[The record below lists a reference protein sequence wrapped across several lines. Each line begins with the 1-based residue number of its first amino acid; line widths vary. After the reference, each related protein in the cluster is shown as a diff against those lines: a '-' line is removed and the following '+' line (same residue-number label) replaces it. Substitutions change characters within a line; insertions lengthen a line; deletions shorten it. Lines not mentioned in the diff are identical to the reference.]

1 MLAAIVALVSLC
13 PLIVNAADNDLPIYF
28 ADSALVVKTQTV
40 NRIQYLPLQ
49 DLVRHLN
56 LASTNDTAQEVFTIR
71 GTASIV
77 LTRNSTTISVNNQI
91 TLLANPVLHDNGVW
105 LVPPEFLQQGL
116 ARITGIDFRRTKAG
130 APRIF
135 AGAVKPAELA
145 MNAQAQ
151 GGGLTRLTLRT
162 SSPVTLEVKR
172 DNAQHRAVLVFSPRP
187 VDPSRESLDYKDRF
201 VGSINFNDSDGS
213 PKLLV
218 EISDDV
224 GDIRMASTD
233 DNRIH
238 FIDFVR
244 KTETTEAA
252 PAPAPAPAPTPTTA
266 APAIA
271 LAAKPNS
278 PLTRGPGIR
287 VIVIDPGHGGT
298 DSGIS
303 TTGALEKDLT
313 LAIARKLR
321 PILQS
326 RLGATVLLTRD
337 SDVPLNSEA
346 RAAVANN
353 NQADLFISLHIG
365 YSANKADLGS
375 SIYVIQ
381 DNFASSL
388 APEEKG
394 QRLFLPWY
402 LGYRTNRKSSVQMAG
417 FLSEELSN
425 ALPGWTFPVRTGPV
439 GVLASSTMPSVLLE
453 VGNLNNPTS
462 LQALLDGAFQTRFSV
477 TVAAAVERFA
487 AARQAEK

>member
-1 MLAAIVALVSLC
+1 M
-13 PLIVNAADNDLPIYF
+13 
-28 ADSALVVKTQTV
+28 
-40 NRIQYLPLQ
+40 
-49 DLVRHLN
+49 
-56 LASTNDTAQEVFTIR
+56 
-71 GTASIV
+71 
-77 LTRNSTTISVNNQI
+77 
-91 TLLANPVLHDNGVW
+91 
-105 LVPPEFLQQGL
+105 
-116 ARITGIDFRRTKAG
+116 DFRRTKAG

-145 MNAQAQ
+145 MNALAQ

-162 SSPVTLEVKR
+162 SSPVTLELKR
-172 DNAQHRAVLVFSPRP
+172 ENAQHRAVLVFAPRP
-187 VDPSRESLDYKDRF
+187 IDPSRESLEYKDRF
-201 VGSINFNDSDGS
+201 VGSISFNDSDGS
-213 PKLLV
+213 PKLVV

-224 GDIRMASTD
+224 GDIRMTSTD

-244 KTETTEAA
+244 TTETTEAA
-252 PAPAPAPAPTPTTA
+252 PAPAPAPTPTAAAA
-266 APAIA
+266 APGNVP
-271 LAAKPNS
+271 AARPNFPS
-278 PLTRGPGIR
+278 TRGPGIR

-298 DSGIS
+298 DTGIS

-321 PILQS
+321 PILAS

-353 NQADLFISLHIG
+353 NQADLFISLHVG
-365 YSANKADLGS
+365 YSANKGDLGS
-375 SIYVIQ
+375 SIYIIQ

-402 LGYRTNRKSSVQMAG
+402 LGYRTNRKFSVQVAG
-417 FLSEELSN
+417 FLSEELGN

-439 GVLASSTMPSVLLE
+439 GVLASATMPSVLLE

-462 LQALLDGAFQTRFSV
+462 TQALLEGAFQTRFSV
-477 TVAAAVERFA
+477 TVAAAIERFA